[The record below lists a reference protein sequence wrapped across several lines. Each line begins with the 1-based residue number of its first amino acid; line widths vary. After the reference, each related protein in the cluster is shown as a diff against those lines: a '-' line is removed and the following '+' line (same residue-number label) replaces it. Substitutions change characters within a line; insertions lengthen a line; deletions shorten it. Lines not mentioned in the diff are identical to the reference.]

1 MLLSI
6 DFFSYLQEFFRENDD
21 STSTIESGEI
31 VGLDSFRFP
40 SSSDRS
46 ILDNT
51 LYISFDCMYFSF
63 EELVL
68 FSYFLEIRL
77 KNEGHRIEKEGDIE
91 YSISH
96 RENFSSRTVRNEITE
111 SDRRRRD
118 HREVESI
125 EI

>member
-1 MLLSI
+1 
-6 DFFSYLQEFFRENDD
+6 
-21 STSTIESGEI
+21 
-31 VGLDSFRFP
+31 
-40 SSSDRS
+40 
-46 ILDNT
+46 
-51 LYISFDCMYFSF
+51 MYFSF

-96 RENFSSRTVRNEITE
+96 RENFSSRTVRDEITE

-125 EI
+125 EIWPVLCWLKWVNEKCSEKPAREEYDGNDDELSVVDMEHSRYSYE